1 MPVFI
6 ELHLLLS
13 NGQSNVGRFI
23 TLFLAV
29 AGVMYIIY
37 TTAHFYLANYAD
49 CASTFQA
56 LVAIPSVYREMSFTI
71 WLLVNGGQR

>member
-23 TLFLAV
+23 TRFLAV
-29 AGVMYIIY
+29 AGVMYIVY
-37 TTAHFYLANYAD
+37 TTAHFLLA
-49 CASTFQA
+49 TMRIVPQF
-56 LVAIPSVYREMSFTI
+56 F
-71 WLLVNGGQR
+71 